1 MKYLLVIS
9 ISIFISIGAHAQ
21 KKEFYNQINSYR
33 VELGLRP
40 LQRSVFLEVTSKSW
54 LRRLRDLKK
63 VRHDIHTK
71 NAEVICEGVDPVRG
85 FMNSAPHRNILM
97 DKNLKKIG
105 VAYRGNRVCA
115 RLN

>member
-1 MKYLLVIS
+1 MKYLLV

-33 VELGLRP
+33 VELGLKP
-40 LQRSVFLEVTSKSW
+40 LQRSIFLELTSKSW
-54 LRRLRDLKK
+54 LRRLKDLKK

-85 FMNSAPHRNILM
+85 FMNSPPHRSILM
-97 DKNLKKIG
+97 NKRLKRIG